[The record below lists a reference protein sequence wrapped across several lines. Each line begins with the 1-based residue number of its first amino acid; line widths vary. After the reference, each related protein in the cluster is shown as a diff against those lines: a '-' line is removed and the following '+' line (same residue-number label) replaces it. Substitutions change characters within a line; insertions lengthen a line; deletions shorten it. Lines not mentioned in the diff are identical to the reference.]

1 MAAATFAVPPSAFG
15 IPITG
20 TSKIRQR
27 QGTWMLIPLAQ
38 TAEPVGDADEVTRQP
53 QAGRVWFTLG
63 KSHIITVVPGDG
75 SAYDQHLGDQAQSD
89 YSLLIWR
96 SASPGDTE
104 GDANG
109 CTVEVGSAPSAL
121 SLSLTEL

>member
-1 MAAATFAVPPSAFG
+1 MILRCRERTAAATFAVPPSAFG
-15 IPITG
+15 IPTTG
-20 TSKIRQR
+20 TSKTRQR
-27 QGTWMLIPLAQ
+27 HGTSIPISLAQ
-38 TAEPVGDADEVTRQP
+38 TSGA
-53 QAGRVWFTLG
+53 
-63 KSHIITVVPGDG
+63 S
-75 SAYDQHLGDQAQSD
+75 DQHLGDQAQSD
-89 YSLLIWR
+89 YSMLIWR